1 MVDYVFADG
10 SAQNRHPIR
19 QPFRDTTAMEGKIG
33 DAGTLHLLILMV
45 ELRFNPRP
53 RMGMQAHGI
62 SL

>member
-1 MVDYVFADG
+1 MMDYMFGDG
-10 SAQNRHPIR
+10 GAQSRHPIR
-19 QPFRDTTAMEGKIG
+19 QPFRDTAAMEGKIG

-45 ELRFNPRP
+45 ELRSNPRP